1 MSPGGVMVLGVTGML
16 GHKVFQRLRRT
27 MSGTIGLARGDRAS
41 DPLASVPLLS
51 GDDVRWGLDVRDF
64 GALCDLLEAQRPAV
78 LVNCVGIVK
87 QRSEAKAAVP
97 SITVNSLLPHWL
109 AERLERWGGRLIHF
123 STDCVFSGRKGMY
136 TEEDPTD
143 AEDLYGKTKALGEV
157 TTPNALTL
165 RTSIIGR
172 ELRGRRSLVEWF
184 LAQRGGR
191 IRGFRRVI
199 YSGLTTSQMA
209 ALVERLIREHPGL
222 SGLHHVAAD
231 PISKYDLLGLA
242 NQAFGAGVEIEADE
256 EVVLDRS
263 LRSDL
268 FRELTAWTPP
278 SWGEMISEMASDP
291 TPYEDWQRMAGP
303 ADGRPAV

>member
-1 MSPGGVMVLGVTGML
+1 MKPGGVMVFGVTGML

-27 MSGTIGLARGDRAS
+27 MPGTLGVARGDRVS
-41 DPLASVPLLS
+41 EPVASVPLLS
-51 GDDVRWGLDVRDF
+51 GDDVVWGVDVRDF
-64 GALCDLLEAQRPAV
+64 AALGALLEARRPAI

-87 QRSEAKAAVP
+87 QRNEAKTAVP
-97 SITVNSLLPHWL
+97 SIAVNSLLPHWL
-109 AERLERWGGRLIHF
+109 AERLQAWGGRLIHF
-123 STDCVFSGRKGMY
+123 STDCVFSGRKGRY

-143 AEDLYGKTKALGEV
+143 AVDLYGKTKALGEV

-172 ELRGRRSLVEWF
+172 ELRGRRSLIEWF

-199 YSGLTTSQMA
+199 YSGLTTNQMA
-209 ALVERLIREHPGL
+209 VLVERLIREHADL
-222 SGLHHVAAD
+222 SGLHHVAAGL
-231 PISKYDLLGLA
+231 ISKYDLLGLA
-242 NQAFGAGVEIEADE
+242 NEAFGAGVEIEEDD

-263 LRSDL
+263 MRSDR
-268 FRELTAWTPP
+268 FQKLTAWAPP
-278 SWGEMISEMASDP
+278 SWGEMIAEMAADP

-303 ADGRPAV
+303 ADGRPAA

>member
-1 MSPGGVMVLGVTGML
+1 MKPAGVMVLGVTGML
-16 GHKVFQRLRRT
+16 GHKVFQRLR
-27 MSGTIGLARGDRAS
+27 SGMHDTIGLARGGRATE
-41 DPLASVPLLS
+41 PLASIPLLA
-51 GDDVRWGLDVRDF
+51 GDDVVWGADVRDF
-64 GALCDLLEAQRPAV
+64 GALGALLEARRPAV
-78 LVNCVGIVK
+78 VVNCVGIVK

-109 AERLERWGGRLIHF
+109 AERLEQWGGRLIHF

-136 TEEDPTD
+136 TEEDAAD
-143 AEDLYGKTKALGEV
+143 AVDLYGKTKALGEV

-172 ELRGRRSLVEWF
+172 ELRGRRSLIEWF

-199 YSGLTTSQMA
+199 YSGLTTNQMA
-209 ALVERLIREHPGL
+209 ILIEHLIRERADL
-222 SGLHHVAAD
+222 SGLHHVTAD

-242 NQAFGAGVEIEADE
+242 NEAFGAGVEIEADE

-263 LRSDL
+263 MSSDR
-268 FRELTAWTPP
+268 FRGLTAWAPP
-278 SWGEMISEMASDP
+278 SWAEMISEMASDP
-291 TPYEDWQRMAGP
+291 TPYDDWQRMAGQQI
-303 ADGRPAV
+303 